1 MKTTIKVLLFI
12 PCVIADV
19 ITLPLQ
25 LILTKMNDDFS
36 HYPFCQ
42 YLFES

>member
-12 PCVIADV
+12 PCLIADV

-25 LILTKMNDDFS
+25 LILTKMNDNFS
-36 HYPFCQ
+36 PYPFCQ
-42 YLFES
+42 YLIQS